1 MPDKWKRGSE
11 TDEYG
16 QPIPPGQPS
25 PREVRAALELIQ
37 SRWTARELRKR
48 LVQPR
53 EAWTVPVVKTDHPA
67 AVDGDGVIE

>member
-1 MPDKWKRGSE
+1 MPDKSKPGSE

-16 QPIPPGQPS
+16 NPIPPGEPC
-25 PREVRAALELIQ
+25 PTEIRAALEQIQ
-37 SRWTARELRKR
+37 SHWTARELRKR

-53 EAWTVPVVKTDHPA
+53 EAWTVPVVKTDYPA